1 MSLCNSQLFHSR
13 LFLTA
18 DLCLRSRRPV
28 LKSLCGILC
37 YSFHG
42 HRGVHYKSFLN
53 RLYPSRPLPSSDVS
67 FQNWF
72 FDYSILVFSCSL
84 SQSIHFRTHKFKFP
98 GTTLNTHYPVYPP
111 CLRIQDIQECF
122 TTGMSCYRAQ
132 YHLLPFSSLSGVQ
145 MFHS

>member
-13 LFLTA
+13 PFLTT

-37 YSFHG
+37 YSGFFRG
-42 HRGVHYKSFLN
+42 HQGVRYKSFLS
-53 RLYPSRPLPSSDVS
+53 RLYPSRPLPSSDVL

-84 SQSIHFRTHKFKFP
+84 SQSIHFCTHKFKFQ
-98 GTTLNTHYPVYPP
+98 GTLNSHYPVYLP
-111 CLRIQDIQECF
+111 CLCIHDLQECF
-122 TTGMSCYRAQ
+122 TICMSCYRAQ
-132 YHLLPFSSLSGVQ
+132 YPLLPFHL
-145 MFHS
+145 